1 MSTIVTR
8 KSLALG
14 AIVALATTAFAGT
27 PAHAA
32 GEINL
37 VPSAGTSYSTLTT
50 EAFTLEASFA
60 PGVVNGNAQL
70 KYQVKTAASLSL
82 KVLAADTTAPTLSAI
97 NADTAAAGTTGDA
110 SDATAFVQY
119 ANATGTAT
127 TSRNF
132 VGVKI
137 AGSTMDSVDVTVTAF
152 VDSNNDGKLTAG
164 EWSTSKVVSYK
175 SYAATTATVALTDPK
190 VGDKTANATLTLAGL
205 NQSQIQSTVKL
216 AFKKSATASLDTS
229 DAGDT
234 ANSTAAA
241 AGLTATDNGSGAYS
255 ATTGTVDGSDGFDT
269 NDTVYVTATVGGVS
283 VGTAVTKTATAR
295 TISRFDATVDAND
308 NSTAAGLARLNT
320 AYSTTATVYDTA
332 TTPAALAGV
341 AVTAKVVASVS
352 SFSTTAGSEQSVVLN
367 GTTYTTKADL
377 EAASL
382 ALTSDAKG
390 QVQVTITPK
399 NFADGN
405 TFSVVFSAQNI
416 STSSI
421 TATQRA
427 AVYTV
432 ADAQSAAVRAIAK
445 NASATLNYTVKDQF
459 GVSATAT
466 NLRLKATSALGT
478 SFAAVSGGKAA
489 VTVTPT
495 KDSTDSVTVAVALEA
510 SSVDTNQQTLWTAAS
525 GATNASNIV
534 VNVKAAADDFDTA
547 PALAKINNQ
556 NYSAT
561 TNYKQTIENKAY
573 SATDFPVVAGSTL
586 AEITG
591 SVVTD
596 GADVTV
602 SGTGLAFVVGGK
614 VYTDTVTFPSAG
626 SSAGNFSVL
635 VAGHKA
641 GKATVTFVTGAV
653 TKTVDVTFDA
663 AVLASLKNTVVAA
676 PTQAQAGR
684 AVNVT
689 ATLTDAYGNPIANKT
704 VKFAV
709 SGVGTLSSSDA
720 VTDANGVATVR
731 LVSSYGEDGDSV
743 VTVSHT
749 GADNVADT
757 SATTTPDDFTLVK
770 TVTFGITDASIDNVG
785 KRVTAVASYSKG
797 KTVGFYVDG
806 VKKWSKVST
815 SDADIVVNYN
825 LKKGRHT
832 VTVKI
837 SGGLVTSEVIIVK

>member
-32 GEINL
+32 GEI
-37 VPSAGTSYSTLTT
+37 VVQPSAGTSYSTLTT
-50 EAFTLEASFA
+50 DAFTLETSFA
-60 PGVVNGNAQL
+60 PGVVNGNSQL

-119 ANATGTAT
+119 ATATGTAT
-127 TSRNF
+127 TNRNF

-137 AGSTMDSVDVTVTAF
+137 AGSTMDSVDVVVTAF

-164 EWSTSKVVSYK
+164 EWSTAKTINFK
-175 SYAATTATVALTDPK
+175 SYASVTSTISLDDPK
-190 VGDKTANATLTLAGL
+190 VGDKTAKAHLTLAGL

-216 AFKKSATASLDTS
+216 SFKKSATQTLDTS

-234 ANSTAAA
+234 ANAVAAA
-241 AGLTATDNGSGAYS
+241 NGLTATVGDSDDYV
-255 ATTGTVDGSDGFDT
+255 ATTGTVDSTDGFDT
-269 NDTVYVTATVGGVS
+269 GDTVYVTATVGGVS

-308 NSTAAGLARLNT
+308 NGTAAGLARLNSE
-320 AYSTTATVYDTA
+320 YSTTATVLDTA
-332 TTPAALAGV
+332 TSPAPIAGV
-341 AVTAKVVASVS
+341 AVTAKVVTSVS
-352 SFSTTAGSEQSVVLN
+352 SFATTAGSEQSVTVN
-367 GTTYTTKADL
+367 GTKYTTKAAL

-382 ALTSDAKG
+382 SLTSDASGK
-390 QVQVTITPK
+390 VNVKITPS
-399 NFADGN
+399 NFASGD
-405 TFSVVFSAQNI
+405 TFDVTFSAQNL
-416 STSSI
+416 SSSAI
-421 TATQRA
+421 RGTQSPA
-427 AVYTV
+427 AYVV

-459 GVSATAT
+459 GVSASAT
-466 NLRLKATSALGT
+466 NLRLVVTSALKT
-478 SFAAVSGGKAA
+478 QFVAVSAGKAA

-495 KDSTDSVTVAVALEA
+495 TDSTDAVTVAVALQA
-510 SSVDTNQQTLWTAAS
+510 SSVDANQQTLWAAS
-525 GATNASNIV
+525 TGATNPSNITI
-534 VNVKAAADDFDTA
+534 NVKSAADDFDSA
-547 PALAKINNQ
+547 PALSKINNSTY
-556 NYSAT
+556 NAT

-573 SATDFPVVAGSTL
+573 SATDFPVVAGATL

-626 SSAGNFSVL
+626 SSAGNFTVL

-641 GKATVTFVTGAV
+641 GAATVTFVTGAV
-653 TKTVDVTFDA
+653 TKTVAITFDA
-663 AVLASLKNTVVAA
+663 AVVASLKNTAVVA

-684 AVNVT
+684 AVAVT
-689 ATLTDAYGNPIANKT
+689 ATLTDAYGNAIAGKT

-709 SGVGTLSSSDA
+709 TGVGTLSSSDA

-743 VTVSHT
+743 VTVSHN
-749 GADNVADT
+749 GADGATDT
-757 SATTTPDDFTLVK
+757 SSTTTPDDFTLVK
-770 TVTFGITDASIDNVG
+770 TVTFGLTDASIDNVG

-815 SDADIVVNYN
+815 SDADVVVNYN

-837 SGGLVTSEVIIVK
+837 SGGLVTSEVIVVK